1 MYSWESL
8 DSVGSYIGASK
19 LSSCTGCGELLG
31 DKDTDAITWGME
43 SSKGSGQIHTG
54 PNPKTYGEEKA
65 RLMGQ

>member
-43 SSKGSGQIHTG
+43 SSKGSGQIYTVRAK
-54 PNPKTYGEEKA
+54 PQD
-65 RLMGQ
+65 LW